1 MIVKLETIGET
12 IDYPDGIGVISFD
25 EFNELSRCARSLLR
39 EGEPGIAIYR
49 GERRLKLKDIVL
61 IDSLIELPFDDRRLV
76 GAYAS
81 RMVAEIEA
89 FEALATKAHEIRAC
103 VGELIAALGTSLRTD
118 PIGDTERDIKSFAK
132 WLSLSPRL
140 EPDGTLLRRFLSFMD
155 YVCDTGLNP
164 SIAVI
169 GLIDK
174 LDPADVLDIARKARY
189 EGLEM
194 LFLEYRE
201 VNTADIEIPVWHID
215 RDGVLFSRTA

>member
-25 EFNELSRCARSLLR
+25 EFDELSRCARSLLR

-89 FEALATKAHEIRAC
+89 FEPLATKAHEIRAC
-103 VGELIAALGTSLRTD
+103 VGELIAELGASLRTD
-118 PIGDTERDIKSFAK
+118 PIGDMERDIKSFAK
-132 WLSLSPRL
+132 WLSLSPHL
-140 EPDGTLLRRFLSFMD
+140 EPDGSLLRKFLSFMD

-201 VNTADIEIPVWHID
+201 VNTADIEIPVWHRD

>member
-25 EFNELSRCARSLLR
+25 EFDELSRCARSLLR

-76 GAYAS
+76 GAYISKMA
-81 RMVAEIEA
+81 AEIEA
-89 FEALATKAHEIRAC
+89 CESLATEAHSIRAHIEAL
-103 VGELIAALGTSLRTD
+103 IAELGTSLRTD
-118 PIGDTERDIKSFAK
+118 PIGDMERDIKSFGK
-132 WLSLSPRL
+132 WLSLSPHL
-140 EPDGTLLRRFLSFMD
+140 EPDGSLLRKFLSFMD

-189 EGLEM
+189 ESLEM

-201 VNTADIEIPVWHID
+201 VNTADIEIPVWHRD

>member
-12 IDYPDGIGVISFD
+12 IDYPDGLGVISFD
-25 EFNELSRCARSLLR
+25 VFDGLSRCSRSLLR

-49 GERRLKLKDIVL
+49 GERRLKLKDILL
-61 IDSLIELPFDDRRLV
+61 IDSLIELPFEDRRLI

-81 RMVAEIEA
+81 RMAAEVEA
-89 FEALATKAHEIRAC
+89 YEPLATKAHEIRTC
-103 VGELIAALGTSLRTD
+103 VGELIAKLGTSLRTV

-132 WLSLSPRL
+132 WLSLSPHRD
-140 EPDGTLLRRFLSFMD
+140 PGSTLLRRFLSFMD
-155 YVCDTGLNP
+155 YVCDTGLSP

-174 LDPADVLDIARKARY
+174 LDPVEVLEISRKARH
-189 EGLEM
+189 EGLEL

-201 VNTADIEIPVWHID
+201 VNATDPEIPVWHID

>member
-12 IDYPDGIGVISFD
+12 VEFPDGIGAISFD
-25 EFNELSRCARSLLR
+25 KFDELSRCAMSLLR
-39 EGEPGIAIYR
+39 EGDPGIALSR
-49 GERRLKLKDIVL
+49 RERRLKPKDIVL

-76 GAYAS
+76 GAYAT

-89 FEALATKAHEIRAC
+89 CEPLVTKAHEIRTR
-103 VGELIAALGTSLRTD
+103 VGELIAELGASLRTD
-118 PIGDTERDIKSFAK
+118 PVGGTERDIKSFAK
-132 WLSLSPRL
+132 WLSLSPCR
-140 EPDGTLLRRFLSFMD
+140 EPDGTLPRRFLSFMD
-155 YVCDTGLNP
+155 YICDTGLSP

-174 LDPADVLDIARKARY
+174 LNPADVLEITRKARH
-189 EGLEM
+189 EGLEL

-201 VNTADIEIPVWHID
+201 VNTTDPEIPVWHID

>member
-12 IDYPDGIGVISFD
+12 IDIPDGLGVITFD
-25 EFNELSRCARSLLR
+25 EFDELSRCAKSLLR
-39 EGEPGIAIYR
+39 EGELGIVLYR
-49 GERRLKLKDIVL
+49 RERRLKPKDIVL

-81 RMVAEIEA
+81 RMGAEIEA
-89 FEALATKAHEIRAC
+89 CELLATKAHEIRAC
-103 VGELIAALGTSLRTD
+103 VGELIAELGASLRTD
-118 PIGDTERDIKSFAK
+118 PVGDTERDIKSFAK
-132 WLSLSPRL
+132 WLSLSPRH

-174 LDPADVLDIARKARY
+174 LNPVEVLEIARKARG

-201 VNTADIEIPVWHID
+201 VDTADIEIPVWHID
-215 RDGVLFSRTA
+215 RDGVLFFRTV

>member
-12 IDYPDGIGVISFD
+12 VDLPDGIGAISFD
-25 EFNELSRCARSLLR
+25 EFNELSRCAKSLLR
-39 EGEPGIAIYR
+39 EGEPGIALYR
-49 GERRLKLKDIVL
+49 GERRLKPKDIVL

-81 RMVAEIEA
+81 RAATEIEA
-89 FEALATKAHEIRAC
+89 CESLATKAHEIRAR
-103 VGELIAALGTSLRTD
+103 VGEMITELGASLRTD
-118 PIGDTERDIKSFAK
+118 PTVDTERDFISFAK
-132 WLSLSPRL
+132 LFSLSPRR
-140 EPDGTLLRRFLSFMD
+140 EPDGTLPMRFLSFID

-174 LDPADVLDIARKARY
+174 LNPADVLLITRKVRH
-189 EGLEM
+189 ESLEM

-201 VNTADIEIPVWHID
+201 METADIEMPVWHVD
-215 RDGVLFSRTA
+215 RDGVLFSRAV

>member
-25 EFNELSRCARSLLR
+25 EFDELSRCARSLLR

-49 GERRLKLKDIVL
+49 AERRLKLKDIVL

-89 FEALATKAHEIRAC
+89 FEPLVTKAHEIRAC
-103 VGELIAALGTSLRTD
+103 VGELIAELGASLRTD

-132 WLSLSPRL
+132 WLSPSPRL
-140 EPDGTLLRRFLSFMD
+140 DPDGTLLRRFLSFMD

-169 GLIDK
+169 DLIDK
-174 LDPADVLDIARKARY
+174 LEPADVLDIARKARY

-201 VNTADIEIPVWHID
+201 VDTADIEIPVWHID
-215 RDGVLFSRTA
+215 RDGVLFSRTV

>member
-1 MIVKLETIGET
+1 MIIKFETLGET
-12 IDYPDGIGVISFD
+12 IEFPDGLGAISFD
-25 EFNELSRCARSLLR
+25 EFDELSRCARSLLR
-39 EGEPGIAIYR
+39 EGGPGIAIYR

-61 IDSLIELPFDDRRLV
+61 IDSLIELPFDDRRLT

-81 RMVAEIEA
+81 RMAAEIEA
-89 FEALATKAHEIRAC
+89 CEPLATRAHEIRAC
-103 VGELIAALGTSLRTD
+103 VDELIAELGTSLRTD

-140 EPDGTLLRRFLSFMD
+140 EPDGTLLRRLLSFMD

-174 LDPADVLDIARKARY
+174 LNPADVSEIARKARH

-194 LFLEYRE
+194 LLLEYRE
-201 VNTADIEIPVWHID
+201 VNATDIEIPAWHID
-215 RDGVLFSRTA
+215 RDGILFSRAV

>member
-25 EFNELSRCARSLLR
+25 EFDELSRCARSLLR

-89 FEALATKAHEIRAC
+89 FEPLATKAHEIRAC
-103 VGELIAALGTSLRTD
+103 VGELIAELGTSLRTD
-118 PIGDTERDIKSFAK
+118 PIGDMERDIKSFAK
-132 WLSLSPRL
+132 WLSLSPHL
-140 EPDGTLLRRFLSFMD
+140 EPDGSLLRKFLSFMD

>member
-12 IDYPDGIGVISFD
+12 INFPDGLGVISFD
-25 EFNELSRCARSLLR
+25 EFDELSRCAKSLLR

-76 GAYAS
+76 DAYAS
-81 RMVAEIEA
+81 RMAAEVEA
-89 FEALATKAHEIRAC
+89 YEPLATKANEIRMFIDD
-103 VGELIAALGTSLRTD
+103 LIAELGASLRTD
-118 PIGDTERDIKSFAK
+118 PIGDTEWDIKSFAK
-132 WLSLSPRL
+132 WLSLSPHRD
-140 EPDGTLLRRFLSFMD
+140 PGSTLLRRFLSFMD
-155 YVCDTGLNP
+155 YICDTGLSP

-174 LDPADVLDIARKARY
+174 LEPADVLDITRKARY

-194 LFLEYRE
+194 LLLEYRE

-215 RDGVLFSRTA
+215 RDGVLFSRTV

>member
-12 IDYPDGIGVISFD
+12 IDIPDGLGVITFD
-25 EFNELSRCARSLLR
+25 EFDELSRCAKSLLR
-39 EGEPGIAIYR
+39 EGELGIVLYR
-49 GERRLKLKDIVL
+49 GERRLKPKDIVL

-81 RMVAEIEA
+81 RMGAEIEA
-89 FEALATKAHEIRAC
+89 CEPLATKAHEIRAC
-103 VGELIAALGTSLRTD
+103 VGELIAELGASLRTD
-118 PIGDTERDIKSFAK
+118 PVGDTERDIKSFVK
-132 WLSLSPRL
+132 WLSLSPRH

-174 LDPADVLDIARKARY
+174 LNPGDVLEIARKARG

-201 VNTADIEIPVWHID
+201 VNAVDIEIPAWHID
-215 RDGVLFSRTA
+215 RDGVLFSHAG

>member
-12 IDYPDGIGVISFD
+12 VDLPDGIGAISFD
-25 EFNELSRCARSLLR
+25 EFNELSRCTKSLLR
-39 EGEPGIAIYR
+39 EGEPGIALYR
-49 GERRLKLKDIVL
+49 GERRLKPKDIVL

-81 RMVAEIEA
+81 RAATEIEA
-89 FEALATKAHEIRAC
+89 YESLATKAHEIRAR
-103 VGELIAALGTSLRTD
+103 VGEMITELGASLRTD
-118 PIGDTERDIKSFAK
+118 PTVDTERDFKSFAK
-132 WLSLSPRL
+132 LLSLSPRR
-140 EPDGTLLRRFLSFMD
+140 EPDGTLPMRFLSFID

-174 LDPADVLDIARKARY
+174 LNPADVLLITRKVRH
-189 EGLEM
+189 ESLEM

-201 VNTADIEIPVWHID
+201 MDTADIEMPVWHVD
-215 RDGVLFSRTA
+215 RDGVLFSRAI

>member
-25 EFNELSRCARSLLR
+25 EFDELSRCARSLLR

-61 IDSLIELPFDDRRLV
+61 IDSLIELPFDDRRLT

-81 RMVAEIEA
+81 RMAAEVEA
-89 FEALATKAHEIRAC
+89 YEPLATKAHEIKMF
-103 VGELIAALGTSLRTD
+103 VDELIAELGASLRTD
-118 PIGDTERDIKSFAK
+118 PIGDSERDIKSFAK

-155 YVCDTGLNP
+155 YVCDTGLSP

-174 LDPADVLDIARKARY
+174 LNPADVLEITRKARH
-189 EGLEM
+189 EGLEL

-201 VNTADIEIPVWHID
+201 TNATDPAIPVWHID

>member
-12 IDYPDGIGVISFD
+12 IDFPNGLGVISFD
-25 EFNELSRCARSLLR
+25 EFDELSRCARSLLR
-39 EGEPGIAIYR
+39 EGGPGIAIYR
-49 GERRLKLKDIVL
+49 GERRLKRKDVVL

-89 FEALATKAHEIRAC
+89 CEPLATKASEIRAC
-103 VGELIAALGTSLRTD
+103 VGELIAELGASLRTD
-118 PIGDTERDIKSFAK
+118 PIGDKERDIKSFAK

-140 EPDGTLLRRFLSFMD
+140 ESDGTLLRRFFSFMD

-174 LDPADVLDIARKARY
+174 LNPVDVLEIARKARG

-201 VNTADIEIPVWHID
+201 VNTVDIEIPVWHID